1 MPVHE
6 EKVHA
11 RAVAILA
18 LATGIALLIPRARLP
33 AEPAQGAALVF
44 GQLVPLVPGGMPE
57 LVEQTVLRR
66 YQPGQQ
72 GRIEAAAFT
81 CFRECPFDGN
91 ETIVLGRQHQR
102 TLEVQHTP
110 AETAAAGVTETG
122 PDLIQGHVEFVIAT
136 AAGAQ
141 QSPTQLLRVGPGQI
155 AEHPVTG
162 LFGGAQALGGVEITT
177 EAAPLVADVEEHLQA
192 FEGQAFDTGVTTF
205 ETNLPDP
212 AQGIRQALAGNIRHL
227 ERGFAGGDRRVR
239 PGQFAMPVI
248 HRRHGGTGQRQTREE
263 PSSRNRHCPTCVS
276 HGAGFIQART
286 FVARTNLKS
295 IASRAHSYRR
305 PHSHVGAS
313 PARDEAISRAKFSG
327 QPLVPPR

>member
-1 MPVHE
+1 M
-6 EKVHA
+6 
-11 RAVAILA
+11 
-18 LATGIALLIPRARLP
+18 P

-57 LVEQTVLRR
+57 LVEQPVLRR
-66 YQPGQQ
+66 YQPGEQ
-72 GRIEAAAFT
+72 GRIEADALAS
-81 CFRECPFDGN
+81 FREYPFDGD
-91 ETIVLGRQHQR
+91 EAIVLGGQHQWPIQ
-102 TLEVQHTP
+102 VQHTST
-110 AETAAAGVTETG
+110 ETATASITETG
-122 PDLIQGHVEFVIAT
+122 PDLVQGHVELVIAT

-141 QSPTQLLRVGPGQI
+141 QTPTQLLRVGPGQI
-155 AEHPVTG
+155 AEHSVTG
-162 LFGGAQALGGVEITT
+162 RFGGAQTLGGVEITT
-177 EAAPLVADVEEHLQA
+177 DTAPLVADVEEHFQA

-227 ERGFAGGDRRVR
+227 ERSFAGGDRRVR

-286 FVARTNLKS
+286 IVAPQNLR
-295 IASRAHSYRR
+295 ASRASSL
-305 PHSHVGAS
+305 PHWIYVALKIPVGAS
-313 PARDEAISRAKFSG
+313 LLAMRPSAALNFPVSHSF
-327 QPLVPPR
+327 PPDSKGPCA